1 MHMKEPKAL
10 RKVKKL
16 TSRLTERMEEIRDL
30 MDDME
35 IEFEM
40 LQKQIMVL
48 EGQSSKSTDSRKLS
62 NEESKQASIEEE
74 DDEEELDLENTS
86 SVFVKPKF

>member
-1 MHMKEPKAL
+1 
-10 RKVKKL
+10 
-16 TSRLTERMEEIRDL
+16 MEEIRDL

-48 EGQSSKSTDSRKLS
+48 EGQSSKATDSPKLS
-62 NEESKQASIEEE
+62 NEESKQAPIEE
-74 DDEEELDLENTS
+74 DDDEELDLENTS

>member
-48 EGQSSKSTDSRKLS
+48 EGQSSKSIDSRKLS

-74 DDEEELDLENTS
+74 DDDEELDLENTS

>member
-40 LQKQIMVL
+40 LQKQILVL
-48 EGQSSKSTDSRKLS
+48 EGQSSKSIDSRKLS

-74 DDEEELDLENTS
+74 DDDEELDLENTS

>member
-30 MDDME
+30 IDDME

-74 DDEEELDLENTS
+74 DDDEELDLENTS

>member
-1 MHMKEPKAL
+1 MKETKAL

-40 LQKQIMVL
+40 LQKQITVL
-48 EGQSSKSTDSRKLS
+48 EKHSSEKTTASSSPS
-62 NEESKQASIEEE
+62 NEESENPEMKEE
-74 DDEEELDLENTS
+74 DEEELDLENTT

>member
-1 MHMKEPKAL
+1 MKETKAL

-40 LQKQIMVL
+40 LQKQITVL
-48 EGQSSKSTDSRKLS
+48 EKHSSEKTTASSSPS
-62 NEESKQASIEEE
+62 NEESEDPEMKEE
-74 DDEEELDLENTS
+74 DEEELDLENTT

>member
-1 MHMKEPKAL
+1 MKETKAL

-40 LQKQIMVL
+40 LQKQITVL
-48 EGQSSKSTDSRKLS
+48 EGQSSKKTPASQNPS
-62 NEESKQASIEEE
+62 NEESDHPEMKEE
-74 DDEEELDLENTS
+74 DEEELDLENTT